1 MKRYFSK
8 LLFGSALVCFGQVSL
23 AADYKV
29 LVVMSYEEQNP
40 WCMEIREGIDSV
52 LGGSSDIT
60 YFYMNTKVD
69 RAGGPKMAQQALNLY
84 KTLAPHGVI
93 AVDDN
98 AQSMLVVPSL
108 KGQVNTPI
116 MFNGVNAH
124 NEKYGYPNSHISG
137 VLERAHVRESLAFAK
152 QLIPSIESA
161 CFVTN
166 NVPSGEALRDQVIS
180 QQESYPVKV
189 HDFHLVKSLDELD
202 ELDDSLR
209 EHCDTLFVDSVEGV
223 LGYEQEALNSK
234 EVLKYLNQN
243 YGGPILGGNRY
254 QVEQGAWAAVVKT
267 GQEQGETAAEMLLQ
281 AMQGTLVEQIPV
293 VTNTK
298 GQRVINVSA
307 LEKNKVPLKPLLLRG
322 AALVSQQ
329 P

>member
-1 MKRYFSK
+1 MKRYLSK
-8 LLFGSALVCFGQVSL
+8 LLLGTALVCFEQVSL

-52 LGGSSDIT
+52 LGDSSDIT

-69 RAGGPKMAQQALNLY
+69 RAGGPKMAKQALNLY

-98 AQSMLVVPSL
+98 AQSMLVVPSF
-108 KGQVNTPI
+108 KDQVNTPI

-166 NVPSGEALRDQVIS
+166 NVPSGEALRTQVNS
-180 QQESYPVKV
+180 QQKSYPVKV
-189 HDFHLVKSLDELD
+189 HDFHLVKSLGELD

-209 EHCDTLFVDSVEGV
+209 EHCDTLFVDSVEGI

-281 AMQGTLVEQIPV
+281 AMQGTPVEQIPV

-307 LEKNKVPLKPLLLRG
+307 LEKNQVPLKPLLLRG
-322 AALVSQQ
+322 AALVRQQ